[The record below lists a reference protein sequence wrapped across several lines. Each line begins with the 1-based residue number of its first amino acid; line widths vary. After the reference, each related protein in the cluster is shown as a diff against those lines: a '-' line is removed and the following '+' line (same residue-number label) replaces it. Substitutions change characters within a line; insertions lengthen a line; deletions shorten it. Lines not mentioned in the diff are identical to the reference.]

1 MKILSANAIRKVDAY
16 TMEVNSISDYELMQR
31 AASVATHWLLKRLPL
46 GTHVVVLAGNGNN
59 GGDAL
64 AIAKNLIGEGYS
76 VTTYC
81 CHHHVTLSETCQQ
94 AKNDLMGLPNVE
106 CIEVLSDSTNVEIK
120 ASDWVI
126 DGLFGSGL
134 NRPLQGIIAH
144 CVSMINNS
152 GATVVSIDIPS
163 GLSADASFVV
173 DPDLCIHAT
182 YTLTFQLPKLSFL
195 FAEHEEI
202 IGEWHLL
209 DIGLSMEAIN
219 NAETAYYM
227 TDLSAA
233 IGMLRKRSKF
243 AHKGN
248 FGHALMIGGSRGKI
262 GAVVLASKACLHS
275 GAGLLTVHLP
285 AGGEAVL
292 HTVLPEAM
300 VAADQHDER
309 VTHINVSEKV
319 NAIGI
324 GCGLGTHSQT
334 IKAMEELLTNAVCP
348 MVLDADALNA
358 LALHPDWSS
367 LLTTNAIVTPHPIE
381 FDRMAGK
388 SSTSM
393 ERLENAR
400 QWAVD
405 HQCIVVLKG
414 AYSAVI
420 NTVGEVWFNS
430 TGNPGMATAG
440 SGDALTGIIL
450 ALLAQGYEPFD
461 AARLG
466 VYLHG
471 LAGDLAVETY
481 AQEFLTAGTLID
493 FLGEAFHKLYNT

>member
-1 MKILSANAIRKVDAY
+1 
-16 TMEVNSISDYELMQR
+16 
-31 AASVATHWLLKRLPL
+31 
-46 GTHVVVLAGNGNN
+46 
-59 GGDAL
+59 
-64 AIAKNLIGEGYS
+64 
-76 VTTYC
+76 
-81 CHHHVTLSETCQQ
+81 
-94 AKNDLMGLPNVE
+94 
-106 CIEVLSDSTNVEIK
+106 
-120 ASDWVI
+120 
-126 DGLFGSGL
+126 
-134 NRPLQGIIAH
+134 
-144 CVSMINNS
+144 
-152 GATVVSIDIPS
+152 
-163 GLSADASFVV
+163 
-173 DPDLCIHAT
+173 
-182 YTLTFQLPKLSFL
+182 
-195 FAEHEEI
+195 
-202 IGEWHLL
+202 
-209 DIGLSMEAIN
+209 
-219 NAETAYYM
+219 
-227 TDLSAA
+227 
-233 IGMLRKRSKF
+233 
-243 AHKGN
+243 
-248 FGHALMIGGSRGKI
+248 MIGGSRGKI